1 MSVVDMAK
9 RIKDVHKSHVAIFK
23 LGSFCKVFGKDAYVI
38 SSIFKYKVQMV
49 DKNVAMSK
57 FEIRKLNYAK
67 KRLEA
72 EKISYMILEPRNGYD
87 VEKKIDFEESNMYE
101 QKLIYGYSLNK
112 RRNNISKVN
121 KELVYFIDKPNFRK
135 VIKEILLVCEKNK
148 EDSKEECKKEDIV
161 NSE

>member
-1 MSVVDMAK
+1 MK
-9 RIKDVHKSHVAIFK
+9 
-23 LGSFCKVFGKDAYVI
+23 
-38 SSIFKYKVQMV
+38 
-49 DKNVAMSK
+49 
-57 FEIRKLNYAK
+57 
-67 KRLEA
+67 
-72 EKISYMILEPRNGYD
+72 KISYIILDLRNGYD
-87 VEKKIDFEESNMYE
+87 VDKKIDFEESNMYE